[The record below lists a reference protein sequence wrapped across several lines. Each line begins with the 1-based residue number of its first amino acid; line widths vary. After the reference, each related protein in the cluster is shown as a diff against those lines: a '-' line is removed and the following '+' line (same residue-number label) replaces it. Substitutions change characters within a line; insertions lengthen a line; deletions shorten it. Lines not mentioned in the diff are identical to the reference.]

1 MPHEWL
7 TEAWLRAKALVK
19 RKRLERDLEEELQ
32 FHLAKRAE
40 KNRSLGL
47 GGEDAQVAARRR
59 FGNVTLVKEDC
70 REMWILTWLETLWR
84 DVCYAARILAKSP
97 GFAAVVIFS
106 LALGIGANTA
116 VFSVMNA
123 VLLHGLPYE
132 HPEELATI
140 FSTHKW
146 DATSGIDLVPLADVA
161 TWKKANH
168 VFADMGAVGFIGLS
182 TVAGL
187 GEPVQVPVQSVTPN
201 FFTLVGVQPVLGRV
215 FRVEE
220 SHEDT
225 QTVVI
230 SDALWKTK
238 FHGDVGVL
246 GKTFRIDDVVSTV
259 VGVMP
264 AGFKTFGPW
273 FTGKRADVW
282 EPVNPEDAR
291 YANRVGFWIV
301 PLARLKRGVALP
313 QAQLEMD
320 VLAQA
325 LEKAYPQ
332 QNKGVGAEV
341 VPLYETLYKNSQ
353 NSLYPLLGAVGFV
366 LLIGCVNVANLM
378 LSRTE
383 SRRKEYSVRA
393 SLGAGRRRLMQQL
406 LVESALLTLLGG
418 LLGVLLSFWGIHVLG
433 AMSKVGAL
441 WTHNSHGLQD
451 LPGAENIRI
460 NGRVLLFA
468 GGLSLLT
475 ALLFGMAP
483 AFRASRANL
492 HDALREG
499 ESRTA
504 TGKHRGTRY
513 LLVVAEVALAMV
525 LLVGAGLMINSLL
538 RMLLPS
544 PGFDPANVLTMTV
557 LFPPTGGKYLEKS
570 PGKPMERISPKVT
583 AYHQQLM
590 EGVSALPG
598 VESVGMIT
606 MLPPLGSGGR
616 TFSIVGHPAPDK
628 RPFLGFNEVSPSYFR
643 TMRIPLKKGR
653 YFDERDTTN
662 APWAAIISE
671 TTASRYF
678 ANEDPIGQQIL
689 LRYTYVNDVDE
700 ERPRQI
706 VGVVG
711 EVKQAGM
718 GGLHPQVY
726 ESYLQQPEVYPGGSD
741 GFHLAGTLVIR
752 TTSDVRAHAAD
763 ITTSVKQMVKEMDP
777 DQPVTDISTME
788 NMLGEYM
795 SREKTYVLVLGVF
808 AGIAVVLAAI
818 GVYGV
823 LSYIV
828 NQRTRE
834 LGIRFALGAQRGDV
848 FILVGKLG
856 LTLAGTGL
864 VIGIALAL
872 GLNRFMKEHL
882 RLFHVKATDPATY
895 AAVGILLLSIA
906 LLACYIPA
914 RRATNVDPMTALR
927 HE

>member
-1 MPHEWL
+1 MAREWL
-7 TEAWLRAKALVK
+7 TEAWVRVKALAK
-19 RKRLERDLEEELQ
+19 RRKLERDLEEELQ

-40 KNRSLGL
+40 KNRALGL
-47 GGEDAQVAARRR
+47 GAEDARVAARRR
-59 FGNVTLVKEDC
+59 FGNVALVKEDC
-70 REMWILTWLETLWR
+70 RENWIFTWIETLWR

-97 GFAAVVIFS
+97 GFAAVVICS

-123 VLLHGLPYE
+123 VLLQSLPYD

-140 FSTHKW
+140 FSAHRWEPTAGK
-146 DATSGIDLVPLADVA
+146 DLLPLADVA
-161 TWKKANH
+161 TWNKANH

-182 TVAGL
+182 TAAGL

-201 FFTLVGVQPVLGRV
+201 FFSLVGVQPVLGRV
-215 FRVEE
+215 FRAEE
-220 SHEDT
+220 SHEDS

-238 FHGDVGVL
+238 FHGDAAVL

-273 FTGKRADVW
+273 FTRNRADVW

-291 YANRVGFWIV
+291 YANRTGFWIV
-301 PLARLKRGVALP
+301 PLARLKRGVTLP

-332 QNKGVGAEV
+332 QNKGVGVEV
-341 VPLYETLYKNSQ
+341 VPLHEALYKNSQ
-353 NSLYPLLGAVGFV
+353 DSLYPLLGAVGFI

-406 LVESALLTLLGG
+406 LVESGLLTLLGG

-433 AMSKVGAL
+433 AMSK
-441 WTHNSHGLQD
+441 D

-460 NGRVLLFA
+460 NSRVLLFA

-475 ALLFGMAP
+475 ALMFGMAP
-483 AFRASRANL
+483 AFRASRADL
-492 HDALREG
+492 QDALREG

-557 LFPPTGGKYLEKS
+557 LFPPTGGKYLERT

-583 AYHQQLM
+583 VYHQQLM

-616 TFSIVGHPAPDK
+616 TFSIVGRPAPDK

-653 YFDERDTTN
+653 FFDERDTTN
-662 APWAAIISE
+662 APWVAIISE
-671 TTASRYF
+671 TTANRYF
-678 ANEDPIGQQIL
+678 PNEDPIGQQIL
-689 LRYTYVNDVDE
+689 LRYAYVNDTDE

-706 VGVVG
+706 IGVVG
-711 EVKQAGM
+711 EVKQVGM
-718 GGLHPQVY
+718 GGLHPEVY

-741 GFHLAGTLVIR
+741 GFHLGGTLVIR
-752 TTSDVRAHAAD
+752 TVSDVHAHEAD
-763 ITTSVKQMVKEMDP
+763 IIAAAKQMVKQMDP
-777 DQPVTDISTME
+777 DQPVTDIRTME
-788 NMLGEYM
+788 DLLGKYM
-795 SREKTYVLVLGVF
+795 SGDKTYALVLAVF
-808 AGIAVVLAAI
+808 AGIAVSLAAI

-823 LSYIV
+823 LSYFV

-834 LGIRFALGAQRGDV
+834 LGIRFALGAQRRDV

-856 LTLAGTGL
+856 LILAGSGL
-864 VIGIALAL
+864 VVGIAIAL
-872 GLNRFMKEHL
+872 GLNRFMKEHIW
-882 RLFHVKATDPATY
+882 LFHVKTTDPGTY
-895 AAVGILLLSIA
+895 AAVGILLVSIA
-906 LLACYIPA
+906 LFACYIPA
-914 RRATNVDPMTALR
+914 RRATKVDPMTALR

>member
-1 MPHEWL
+1 MAHEWL
-7 TEAWLRAKALVK
+7 TEAWLRAKALAK
-19 RKRLERDLEEELQ
+19 RKRLERDLEEELE
-32 FHLAKRAE
+32 FHLAMRAE
-40 KNRSLGL
+40 KNRSLGIAAK
-47 GGEDAQVAARRR
+47 DAKAAAHRR

-70 REMWILTWLETLWR
+70 RENWIFSWIETLWR

-140 FSTHKW
+140 FSSHKW
-146 DATSGIDLVPLADVA
+146 DPTPGIDVVPLADVA

-168 VFADMGAVGFIGLS
+168 VFADMGAVGFIGEATL
-182 TVAGL
+182 AGL
-187 GEPVQVPVQSVTPN
+187 GEPVQVPVQTVTPN

-220 SHEDT
+220 SHEDS

-230 SDALWKTK
+230 SDTLWKTK
-238 FHGDVGVL
+238 FHGDAAVL

-264 AGFKTFGPW
+264 AGFETFGPW
-273 FTGKRADVW
+273 FTRTRADVW

-301 PLARLKRGVALP
+301 PLARLKRGVTLP

-325 LEKAYPQ
+325 LEKAYPE
-332 QNKGVGAEV
+332 QNKGVGAKV
-341 VPLYETLYKNSQ
+341 VPLYEALYEDSHNT
-353 NSLYPLLGAVGFV
+353 LYPLLGAVGFI

-406 LVESALLTLLGG
+406 LVESGLLTLLGG
-418 LLGVLLSFWGIHVLG
+418 LLGVLLSFWGIHLLG
-433 AMSKVGAL
+433 AMSKVGVS
-441 WTHNSHGLQD
+441 WSHNSHGLQD

-460 NGRVLLFA
+460 NGWVLLFA

-475 ALLFGMAP
+475 ALLFGIAP

-492 HDALREG
+492 QDALREG

-544 PGFDPANVLTMTV
+544 PGFDPKNVLTMTV
-557 LFPPTGGKYLEKS
+557 LFSPTGGKYLEKS

-583 AYHQQLM
+583 TYHQQLI

-616 TFSIVGHPAPDK
+616 TFSIVGRPAPDK
-628 RPFLGFNEVSPSYFR
+628 KPFLGFNEVSPSYFR
-643 TMRIPLKKGR
+643 TMRIPLKRGR

-662 APWAAIISE
+662 APWVAIISE
-671 TTASRYF
+671 TTANRYF

-689 LRYTYVNDVDE
+689 LHYTYVNDVDE

-726 ESYLQQPEVYPGGSD
+726 ESYLQQPELYPGGSD

-752 TTSDVRAHAAD
+752 TVSDVHAHEAD
-763 ITTSVKQMVKEMDP
+763 IIATAKRMVKQMDP
-777 DQPVTDISTME
+777 DQPVTAISTME
-788 NMLGEYM
+788 DVLREYM
-795 SREKTYVLVLGVF
+795 SRDKTYVLVFGVF

-823 LSYIV
+823 LSYFV
-828 NQRTRE
+828 NQRRRE

-882 RLFHVKATDPATY
+882 WLFHVKPTDPATF
-895 AAVGILLLSIA
+895 AAVGILLVCIA

>member
-1 MPHEWL
+1 MNWL
-7 TEAWLRAKALVK
+7 KQLFSRG
-19 RKRLERDLEEELQ
+19 RLYKDLSEEIQQHLEEKIEELVD
-32 FHLAKRAE
+32 
-40 KNRSLGL
+40 
-47 GGEDAQVAARRR
+47 GGMSREEAAHAARRE
-59 FGNVTLVKEDC
+59 FGNVTLIKEDC
-70 REMWILTWLETLWR
+70 REMWGFTWMEALWQDIR
-84 DVCYAARILAKSP
+84 YAARILAKSP
-97 GFAAVVIFS
+97 GFAAVVVFS

-116 VFSVMNA
+116 VFSALNA
-123 VLLHGLPYE
+123 VLLQSLPYQ
-132 HPEELATI
+132 HPEELMTI
-140 FSTHKW
+140 FSTHSWESASEK
-146 DATSGIDLVPLADVA
+146 DVVPLADVA

-168 VFADMGAVGFIGLS
+168 VFADMGAVGFIYLA
-182 TVAGL
+182 TLTGL

-215 FRVEE
+215 FQAEE
-220 SHEDT
+220 SHEDY

-238 FHGDVGVL
+238 FHGDTTVL
-246 GKTFRIDDVVSTV
+246 GKTFRIDDVASTV

-273 FTGKRADVW
+273 FHKNRADVW
-282 EPVNPEDAR
+282 QPANPEDAR
-291 YANRVGFWIV
+291 YANRTGSWIV
-301 PLARLKRGVALP
+301 ALARLKRGITLP
-313 QAQLEMD
+313 QAQLEMN

-332 QNKGVGAEV
+332 QNKGVGAVV
-341 VPLYETLYKNSQ
+341 VPLYEALYKNSQ
-353 NSLYPLLGAVGFV
+353 DTLYPLMGAVGFV

-383 SRRKEYSVRA
+383 SRRKEYSMRA
-393 SLGAGRRRLMQQL
+393 ALGAGRRRLMQQL
-406 LVESALLTLLGG
+406 LVESGLLTLLGG
-418 LLGVLLSFWGIHVLG
+418 LLGVLLSFRGVHLLG
-433 AMSKVGAL
+433 AMSK
-441 WTHNSHGLQD
+441 N
-451 LPGAENIRI
+451 LPDAENIRI

-468 GGLSLLT
+468 GGLSLST

-483 AFRASRANL
+483 AFRASRADL
-492 HDALREG
+492 QDALREG

-504 TGKHRGTRY
+504 TGRHKRTRY

-557 LFPPTGGKYLEKS
+557 LFPSKGGKYLEKS
-570 PGKPMERISPKVT
+570 PGSPMERISPKVT
-583 AYHQQLM
+583 AYHQQLI

-616 TFSIVGHPAPDK
+616 TFSIVGHPEPDE
-628 RPFLGFNEVSPSYFR
+628 RPFVGFNEVSPSYFH

-653 YFDERDTTN
+653 YFDEHDTTN
-662 APWAAIISE
+662 TPWVVIISE

-678 ANEDPIGQQIL
+678 PNEDPVGKQIL
-689 LRYTYVNDVDE
+689 LHCTFKEVDE

-711 EVKQAGM
+711 EVKQVGM
-718 GGLHPQVY
+718 GGIHPLVY

-741 GFHLAGTLVIR
+741 DFHLGGTLVIR
-752 TTSDVRAHAAD
+752 TVSDVHAHEAD
-763 ITTSVKQMVKEMDP
+763 IIAAAKQMVKQMDP
-777 DQPVTDISTME
+777 DQPVTAISTME
-788 NMLGEYM
+788 DVLKESM
-795 SREKTYVLVLGVF
+795 SGYRNYVLVLGLLAV
-808 AGIAVVLAAI
+808 IAVILAAV

-823 LSYIV
+823 LSYFV

-834 LGIRFALGAQRGDV
+834 FGIRLALGAQRGDV
-848 FILVGKLG
+848 LMLVAKLG

-864 VIGIALAL
+864 AIGVGLALA
-872 GLNRFMKEHL
+872 LNRFMAAHL
-882 RLFHVKATDPATY
+882 WLFNGKAIDPAIY
-895 AAVGILLLSIA
+895 AVVGILLA
-906 LLACYIPA
+906 CVTLLACYVPA
-914 RRATNVDPMTALR
+914 SRATKVDPMAVLR

>member
-1 MPHEWL
+1 MPHEWF
-7 TEAWLRAKALVK
+7 TEAWLKAKALVK
-19 RKRLERDLEEELQ
+19 RKSLERDLEEELQ
-32 FHLAKRAE
+32 FHLAMRTE
-40 KNRSLGL
+40 KNRALGL
-47 GGEDAQVAARRR
+47 GADDARVAARRR

-70 REMWILTWLETLWR
+70 RENWVFAWVETLWR

-140 FSTHKW
+140 FSSHKW
-146 DATSGIDLVPLADVA
+146 DPTSGIDLVPLADVA

-168 VFADMGAVGFIGLS
+168 VFADVGAVAGIGEATL
-182 TVAGL
+182 AGL
-187 GEPVQVPVQSVTPN
+187 GEPVQVPVQEVTPN
-201 FFTLVGVQPVLGRV
+201 FFTLVGVHPVLGRV

-220 SHEDT
+220 SHEDS

-230 SDALWKTK
+230 SDTLWKTK
-238 FHGDVGVL
+238 FHGDAGVL
-246 GKTFRIDDVVSTV
+246 GKSFRIDDVVSTV

-264 AGFKTFGPW
+264 AGFETFGPW
-273 FTGKRADVW
+273 FTRTRADVW
-282 EPVNPEDAR
+282 QPVNPEDAR
-291 YANRVGFWIV
+291 YADRVGFWIV
-301 PLARLKRGVALP
+301 PLVRLKRGVSLP

-325 LEKAYPQ
+325 LEKAYPE
-332 QNKGVGAEV
+332 QNKGVGAKV
-341 VPLYETLYKNSQ
+341 VPLYEALYEDSHNT
-353 NSLYPLLGAVGFV
+353 LYPLLGAVGFI

-393 SLGAGRRRLMQQL
+393 SLGAGRRRLTQQL
-406 LVESALLTLLGG
+406 LVESGLLTLLGG

-433 AMSKVGAL
+433 AMSKVGAS
-441 WTHNSHGLQD
+441 WSHNSHGLQD
-451 LPGAENIRI
+451 LPNAENIRI
-460 NGRVLLFA
+460 NGGVLLFA

-492 HDALREG
+492 QDALREG

-504 TGKHRGTRY
+504 TGKRRGTRY

-557 LFPPTGGKYLEKS
+557 LFSPTGGKYLEKS

-583 AYHQQLM
+583 MYHQQLI

-616 TFSIVGHPAPDK
+616 TFSIVGRPAPDK
-628 RPFLGFNEVSPSYFR
+628 KPFLGFNEVSPSYFR
-643 TMRIPLKKGR
+643 TMRIPLKRGR

-662 APWAAIISE
+662 APWVAIISE
-671 TTASRYF
+671 TTANRYF

-689 LRYTYVNDVDE
+689 LHYTYVNDVDE

-752 TTSDVRAHAAD
+752 TTSDVRAHVAD
-763 ITTSVKQMVKEMDP
+763 ITMSVKQMVKEMDP

-788 NMLGEYM
+788 DMLGEYM
-795 SREKTYVLVLGVF
+795 SRDKTYVLVLGVF

-823 LSYIV
+823 LSYFV

-864 VIGIALAL
+864 AIGVALAL
-872 GLNRFMKEHL
+872 GLNRFMKAHL
-882 RLFHVKATDPATY
+882 WLFHLKATDPATY
-895 AAVGILLLSIA
+895 AAVSIVVLSFA
-906 LLACYIPA
+906 LVACYIPA
-914 RRATNVDPMTALR
+914 RRATKVDPMTALR

>member
-1 MPHEWL
+1 MAREWW
-7 TEAWLRAKALVK
+7 TEAWLKVKALAM
-19 RKRLERDLEEELQ
+19 RRRLERDLEEELQ

-40 KNRSLGL
+40 KNRALGL
-47 GGEDAQVAARRR
+47 GAEDARVAARRR

-70 REMWILTWLETLWR
+70 REMWIFTWTETLWR
-84 DVCYAARILAKSP
+84 DVRYAARILAKSP
-97 GFAAVVIFS
+97 GFAAVVILS

-132 HPEELATI
+132 HPEELVTI
-140 FSTHKW
+140 FSMRQEAPDT
-146 DATSGIDLVPLADVA
+146 VPLADVA

-168 VFADMGAVGFIGLS
+168 VFADMGAVGFMDLA
-182 TVAGL
+182 TLAGL
-187 GEPVQVPVQSVTPN
+187 GEPVQVPVQTVTPN

-215 FRVEE
+215 FRAEE
-220 SHEDT
+220 SHEDS

-238 FHGDVGVL
+238 FHGDAAVL
-246 GKTFRIDDVVSTV
+246 GKTFRLGDVVSTV

-273 FTGKRADVW
+273 FTGKRADIW
-282 EPVNPEDAR
+282 QPINPEDAR
-291 YANRVGFWIV
+291 YANRAGFWIM
-301 PLARLKRGVALP
+301 PLARLKRGVTLA

-341 VPLYETLYKNSQ
+341 VPLYKTLYKSSQ
-353 NSLYPLLGAVGFV
+353 DSLYPLLGAVGFI

-406 LVESALLTLLGG
+406 LVESGLLTLLGG
-418 LLGVLLSFWGIHVLG
+418 LLGVLLSFWGIHLL
-433 AMSKVGAL
+433 AAISK
-441 WTHNSHGLQD
+441 D
-451 LPGAENIRI
+451 LPDAENIRI

-483 AFRASRANL
+483 AFRAARADL
-492 HDALREG
+492 QDALREG

-513 LLVVAEVALAMV
+513 LLVVAEVALSMV

-570 PGKPMERISPKVT
+570 PGKPIERISPKVT
-583 AYHQQLM
+583 AYHQQFM

-616 TFSIVGHPAPDK
+616 TFSILGRPAPNE
-628 RPFLGFNEVSPSYFR
+628 RPFVGFNEVSPSYFH

-653 YFDERDTTN
+653 FFDERDTTN
-662 APWAAIISE
+662 APWVVIISE
-671 TTASRYF
+671 TTANRYF
-678 ANEDPIGQQIL
+678 PNEDPIGQQML
-689 LRYTYVNDVDE
+689 LHYTFKEVDE

-711 EVKQAGM
+711 EVKQVGM
-718 GGLHPQVY
+718 GGLHPEVY

-741 GFHLAGTLVIR
+741 GFHLGGTLVIR
-752 TTSDVRAHAAD
+752 TVSDVRAHEAD
-763 ITTSVKQMVKEMDP
+763 IIAAAKEMVKQMDP
-777 DQPVTDISTME
+777 DQPVTDIRTME
-788 NMLGEYM
+788 DLLGEYM
-795 SREKTYVLVLGVF
+795 KSYKNYVVVLGF
-808 AGIAVVLAAI
+808 LAGLAVALAAI

-823 LSYIV
+823 LSYFV

-834 LGIRFALGAQRGDV
+834 LGIRFALGAQRVDV
-848 FILVGKLG
+848 LVLVAKLG

-864 VIGIALAL
+864 AIGIALAL
-872 GLNRFMKEHL
+872 GLNRFLADHL
-882 RLFHVKATDPATY
+882 WLFHIKTTDPATF
-895 AAVGILLLSIA
+895 AAVGVLLLCIA

>member
-1 MPHEWL
+1 
-7 TEAWLRAKALVK
+7 
-19 RKRLERDLEEELQ
+19 
-32 FHLAKRAE
+32 
-40 KNRSLGL
+40 
-47 GGEDAQVAARRR
+47 
-59 FGNVTLVKEDC
+59 
-70 REMWILTWLETLWR
+70 
-84 DVCYAARILAKSP
+84 
-97 GFAAVVIFS
+97 VVLS
-106 LALGIGANTA
+106 LAIGIGANTA
-116 VFSVMNA
+116 VFSVINA
-123 VLLHGLPYE
+123 VLLHVLPYE

-146 DATSGIDLVPLADVA
+146 EPTSEQDPVPLADVA

-168 VFADMGAVGFIGLS
+168 VFADVGAVGSVGLA

-220 SHEDT
+220 SHEDS

-238 FHGDVGVL
+238 FHGDAGVL

-273 FTGKRADVW
+273 FTVNRADVW

-291 YANRVGFWIV
+291 YANRTGFWIL
-301 PLARLKRGVALP
+301 PLARLKRGVTP
-313 QAQLEMD
+313 TQAQLEMD

-325 LEKAYPQ
+325 LEKAYPE

-341 VPLYETLYKNSQ
+341 VPLHETLYKSSQ
-353 NSLYPLLGAVGFV
+353 NSLYPLLGAVGFI

-418 LLGVLLSFWGIHVLG
+418 LLGVLLSFWGIHLLG
-433 AMSKVGAL
+433 TMSKAGAL

-451 LPGAENIRI
+451 LPDAENIRI

-468 GGLSLLT
+468 SGLCLLT

-483 AFRASRANL
+483 AFRASRADL
-492 HDALREG
+492 PDALREG
-499 ESRTA
+499 ECRTA

-557 LFPPTGGKYLEKS
+557 LFPATGGKYLEKS
-570 PGKPMERISPKVT
+570 PGNPMERISPKVT
-583 AYHQQLM
+583 AYHQQLI

-616 TFSIVGHPAPDK
+616 TFSIVGHPAPDR

-643 TMRIPLKKGR
+643 TMRIPLKRGR

-662 APWAAIISE
+662 APWVVIISE
-671 TTASRYF
+671 TTANRYF

-689 LRYTYVNDVDE
+689 LRYSGIEVDE
-700 ERPRQI
+700 ERARQI

-718 GGLHPQVY
+718 GGIHPLVY

-752 TTSDVRAHAAD
+752 TVSDVHAHEAD
-763 ITTSVKQMVKEMDP
+763 IIASAKQMVKQMDP
-777 DQPVTDISTME
+777 DQPVKDISTME
-788 NMLGEYM
+788 DMLGEYM
-795 SREKTYVLVLGVF
+795 SRDKTYVLVLGVF

-823 LSYIV
+823 LSYFV

-848 FILVGKLG
+848 LLLVGKLG
-856 LTLAGTGL
+856 LLLVSAGLAVG
-864 VIGIALAL
+864 VALAL
-872 GLNRFMKEHL
+872 GLNRFMKEHFG
-882 RLFHVKATDPATY
+882 LFHLKATDPATY
-895 AAVGILLLSIA
+895 AGVGILLMCIA
-906 LLACYIPA
+906 LFACYIPA
-914 RRATNVDPMTALR
+914 RRATNVDPMTVLR

>member
-7 TEAWLRAKALVK
+7 TEAWLRARALMM

-40 KNRSLGL
+40 KNHTLGL
-47 GGEDAQVAARRR
+47 GADDARVAARRR

-70 REMWILTWLETLWR
+70 REMWIFTWLETLWR

-146 DATSGIDLVPLADVA
+146 DATSDIDVVPLADVA

-168 VFADMGAVGFIGLS
+168 VFADIGAVGFIDLS
-182 TVAGL
+182 TLAGL

-220 SHEDT
+220 SHEDA
-225 QTVVI
+225 QTVVV
-230 SDALWKTK
+230 SDTLWKTK
-238 FHGDVGVL
+238 FHGDAAVL
-246 GKTFRIDDVVSTV
+246 GKTLRIDEVVSTV

-273 FTGKRADVW
+273 FTGKQADVW
-282 EPVNPEDAR
+282 KPVNPEDAR
-291 YANRVGFWIV
+291 YANRGGFWIV
-301 PLARLKRGVALP
+301 PLARLKPGVTLP

-325 LEKAYPQ
+325 LEKTYPE
-332 QNKGVGAEV
+332 QNKGVGAKV
-341 VPLYETLYKNSQ
+341 VPLYEALYENSQ
-353 NSLYPLLGAVGFV
+353 NSLYPLLGAVGFI

-383 SRRKEYSVRA
+383 NRRKEFSVRA

-406 LVESALLTLLGG
+406 LVESGLLTLLGG
-418 LLGVLLSFWGIHVLG
+418 SLGVLLSFWGIHLLG
-433 AMSKVGAL
+433 AMSK
-441 WTHNSHGLQD
+441 N
-451 LPGAENIRI
+451 LPDAENIRI

-483 AFRASRANL
+483 AFRASRADL
-492 HDALREG
+492 HDPLREG

-504 TGKHRGTRY
+504 TGKHRATRY
-513 LLVVAEVALAMV
+513 LLVVAEMALAMV

-544 PGFDPANVLTMTV
+544 PGFEPVNVLTMTV
-557 LFPPTGGKYLEKS
+557 LFSPTGGKYLEKS
-570 PGKPMERISPKVT
+570 PGKPLERISPKVT
-583 AYHQQLM
+583 AYHQQLI

-616 TFSIVGHPAPDK
+616 TFSVVGHPAPDK
-628 RPFLGFNEVSPSYFR
+628 RPFVGFNEVSPSYFR

-662 APWAAIISE
+662 APWVVIISE
-671 TTASRYF
+671 TTANRYF

-689 LRYTYVNDVDE
+689 LRYTFNGVDE
-700 ERPRQI
+700 ERPREI

-711 EVKQAGM
+711 EVKQVGM
-718 GGLHPQVY
+718 GGLHPLVY

-741 GFHLAGTLVIR
+741 GFHLGGSLVIR
-752 TTSDVRAHAAD
+752 TVSDVHTHEAD
-763 ITTSVKQMVKEMDP
+763 IIATAKQMVKQMDP
-777 DQPVTDISTME
+777 DQPVTAISTME
-788 NMLGEYM
+788 DVLGESMKDY
-795 SREKTYVLVLGVF
+795 KNYVLVLVF
-808 AGIAVVLAAI
+808 LAGIAVVLAGI
-818 GVYGV
+818 GVHGV
-823 LSYIV
+823 LSYFV

-848 FILVGKLG
+848 LVLVAKLG
-856 LTLAGTGL
+856 LALAGTGL
-864 VIGIALAL
+864 AIGVALTL
-872 GLNRFMKEHL
+872 GLNRFMAEHL
-882 RLFHVKATDPATY
+882 WLFHVTATDPATY
-895 AAVGILLLSIA
+895 AAVGILLVSIA
-906 LLACYIPA
+906 LLGCYIPA
-914 RRATNVDPMTALR
+914 RRATSVDPMTALR

>member
-1 MPHEWL
+1 MAREWL
-7 TEAWLRAKALVK
+7 TEAWLRVKALAK
-19 RKRLERDLEEELQ
+19 RRRLERDLEEELQ

-40 KNRSLGL
+40 KNRALGL
-47 GGEDAQVAARRR
+47 GAEDARVAARRR
-59 FGNVTLVKEDC
+59 FGNVSLVKEDC
-70 REMWILTWLETLWR
+70 RESWTFTWFETLWQ
-84 DVCYAARILAKSP
+84 DVRYAARILAKSP

-132 HPEELATI
+132 HPEELVTI
-140 FSTHKW
+140 FATHQW
-146 DATSGIDLVPLADVA
+146 GPETVPLADVA

-182 TVAGL
+182 TLAGL
-187 GEPVQVPVQSVTPN
+187 GEPVQVPVQTVTPN

-220 SHEDT
+220 SHEDS

-238 FHGDVGVL
+238 FHGDAAVL
-246 GKTFRIDDVVSTV
+246 GKTFRINDVVSTV

-264 AGFKTFGPW
+264 AGFETFGPW
-273 FTGKRADVW
+273 FTGKRADIW
-282 EPVNPEDAR
+282 QPVNPEDAR
-291 YANRVGFWIV
+291 YANRAGFWIV
-301 PLARLKRGVALP
+301 PLARLKHGVTLA

-332 QNKGVGAEV
+332 QNKGIGAEV
-341 VPLYETLYKNSQ
+341 VPLYKTLYKSSQ
-353 NSLYPLLGAVGFV
+353 DSLYPLLGAVGFI

-406 LVESALLTLLGG
+406 LVESGLLTLLGG
-418 LLGVLLSFWGIHVLG
+418 LLGVLLSFWGIHLLG
-433 AMSKVGAL
+433 AMSK
-441 WTHNSHGLQD
+441 D
-451 LPGAENIRI
+451 LPDAENIRI

-475 ALLFGMAP
+475 ALLFGMGP
-483 AFRASRANL
+483 ALRASRADL
-492 HDALREG
+492 QDALREG

-504 TGKHRGTRY
+504 TGRHRGTRY
-513 LLVVAEVALAMV
+513 LLVISEVALAMV

-544 PGFDPANVLTMTV
+544 PGFDPANVLTMKV
-557 LFPPTGGKYLEKS
+557 LFPSTGGKYLEKS

-583 AYHQQLM
+583 AYHKQLM

-606 MLPPLGSGGR
+606 ILPPLGSGGR
-616 TFSIVGHPAPDK
+616 SFSVVGHPAPAE
-628 RPFLGFNEVSPSYFR
+628 RPFVGFNEVSPSYFR

-662 APWAAIISE
+662 APWVVIISE
-671 TTASRYF
+671 TTANRYF
-678 ANEDPIGQQIL
+678 PNEDPVGQQML
-689 LRYTYVNDVDE
+689 LHYTFNEVDE

-706 VGVVG
+706 VGIVG
-711 EVKQAGM
+711 EVKQVGM
-718 GGLHPQVY
+718 GGLHPEVY

-752 TTSDVRAHAAD
+752 TASDVHAHEAD
-763 ITTSVKQMVKEMDP
+763 IIAAAKQMTKQMDP
-777 DQPVTDISTME
+777 DQPVTDISTMNE
-788 NMLGEYM
+788 VLGESMKNY
-795 SREKTYVLVLGVF
+795 KNYVVVLGF
-808 AGIAVVLAAI
+808 LAAIAVVLAAI

-823 LSYIV
+823 LSYFV

-848 FILVGKLG
+848 LLLVSKLG

-864 VIGIALAL
+864 AIGIALAL
-872 GLNRFMKEHL
+872 GLKGFLADHL
-882 RLFHVKATDPATY
+882 WLFHVKATDPATF
-895 AAVGILLLSIA
+895 AAVGILLLCIA

-914 RRATNVDPMTALR
+914 RRATNVDPMTTLR